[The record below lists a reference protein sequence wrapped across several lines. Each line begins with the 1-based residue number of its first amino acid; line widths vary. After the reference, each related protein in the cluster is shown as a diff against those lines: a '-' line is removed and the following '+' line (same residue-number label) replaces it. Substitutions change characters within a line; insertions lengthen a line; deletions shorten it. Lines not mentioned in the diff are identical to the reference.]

1 MEEFVIKNRAG
12 VTNRFIKIEDN
23 LYDDGHYTVHKNS
36 GNDWYLRTDAHYIR
50 EIRNEDGSIFGI
62 DPEGG
67 LPVNMLCVGD
77 EINGMKVKE
86 FKVFEKAYPINS
98 PVSNIVVIFE

>member
-12 VTNRFIKIEDN
+12 ITNRFIKIEAD
-23 LYDDGHYTVHKNS
+23 LYDDGHYVVHENS
-36 GNDWYLRTDAHYIR
+36 GNDWYLRTDANYIR
-50 EIRNEDGSIFGI
+50 EMHDENGKILGI

-67 LPVNMLCVGD
+67 LPVNMLCIGD

-86 FKVFEKAYPINS
+86 FKVFEKVYPIS
-98 PVSNIVVIFE
+98 APVSNIVVIFE

>member
-1 MEEFVIKNRAG
+1 MKEFVIKNRAG
-12 VTNRFIKIEDN
+12 ITNRFIKIESDI
-23 LYDDGHYTVHKNS
+23 YDDGHYTVHHNT
-36 GNDWYLRTDAHYIR
+36 GNDWYFKTDAYFIR
-50 EIRNEDGSIFGI
+50 EVRDNDGKVLGI

-86 FKVFEKAYPINS
+86 FKIFEKVYPINQ
-98 PVSNIVVIFE
+98 PISNIVVIFE

>member
-12 VTNRFIKIEDN
+12 ITNRFIKIEAD
-23 LYDDGHYTVHKNS
+23 LYDDGHYVVHENS
-36 GNDWYLRTDAHYIR
+36 GNDWYLRTDANYIR
-50 EIRNEDGSIFGI
+50 EMHDENGKILGI

-67 LPVNMLCVGD
+67 LPVNMLCIGD

-86 FKVFEKAYPINS
+86 FKVFEKVYPINA

>member
-1 MEEFVIKNRAG
+1 MEEFVIRNRAG
-12 VTNRFIKIEDN
+12 VSNRFIKIESD

-50 EIRNEDGSIFGI
+50 EIRNEDGSVFGI

-67 LPVNMLCVGD
+67 LPVNMLCIGD
-77 EINGMKVKE
+77 EINGKVVKE
-86 FKVFEKAYPINS
+86 FLVFEKPYPIHK
-98 PVSNIVVIFE
+98 PISNIIVIFE

>member
-12 VTNRFIKIEDN
+12 VTNRFIKIESDI
-23 LYDDGHYTVHKNS
+23 YDDGHYIVHKNS
-36 GNDWYLRTDAHYIR
+36 GNDWYFRTDAYFIR
-50 EIRNEDGSIFGI
+50 EVRDNDGKVFGI

-86 FKVFEKAYPINS
+86 FKVFEKAYPINQ

>member
-12 VTNRFIKIEDN
+12 VTNRFIKIESDI
-23 LYDDGHYTVHKNS
+23 YDDGHYAIHRNT
-36 GNDWYLRTDAHYIR
+36 GNDWYFRTDAYFIR
-50 EIRNEDGSIFGI
+50 EVRDNDGKIFGI

-86 FKVFEKAYPINS
+86 FKVFEKAYPINQ

>member
-1 MEEFVIKNRAG
+1 MKEFVIKNRAG
-12 VTNRFIKIEDN
+12 VLNRFIKVEDTS
-23 LYDDGHYTVHKNS
+23 YYDGHYTIYKNT
-36 GNDWYLRTDAHYIR
+36 GNDYYFRTDANYIR
-50 EIRNEDGSIFGI
+50 EMHDENGKVIGI

>member
-1 MEEFVIKNRAG
+1 MKEFVIKNRAG
-12 VTNRFIKIEDN
+12 VTNRFIKIESDI
-23 LYDDGHYTVHKNS
+23 YDDGHYTVHHNT
-36 GNDWYLRTDAHYIR
+36 GNDWYLRTDAYYIS
-50 EIRNEDGSIFGI
+50 EIRDKDGKVLGI

-86 FKVFEKAYPINS
+86 FKITDVLYPINS
-98 PVSNIVVIFE
+98 PISNIIITFE

>member
-12 VTNRFIKIEDN
+12 VSNRFIKIESD
-23 LYDDGHYTVHKNS
+23 LYDDGHYTVHENT
-36 GNDWYLRTDAHYIR
+36 GNDWYLRTDANYIR
-50 EIRNEDGSIFGI
+50 EMHDENGKILGI

-86 FKVFEKAYPINS
+86 FRVFEKPYPIHK
-98 PVSNIVVIFE
+98 PISNIVVIFE